1 MLLDIAQTAV
11 DGLMVGGLYAT
22 VAVGVTLVFGIM
34 GILNFAHGQMVM
46 LGAYVAFY
54 SVTAGWGFWPG
65 LALAA
70 LSMALFGLILER
82 LIFRHTL
89 TDHMAGL
96 TVSLGII
103 MVVENLASAVF
114 TPDHRTFDPPLA
126 GSVQFAGMTLSAQR
140 LLVLALVLLLVG
152 TFYLFLQKTRFGKA
166 IRAMG
171 QNRTGAA
178 LVGVQINHVT
188 AAVFAIGSAM
198 AGAAG
203 VLYGSLFAITPYMA
217 AGPLMKGLILTVLGG
232 LGSVPGAVAAGFLLG
247 LAESFGAR
255 YLSASFRDGYGF
267 ILMIVTLLYFPTGLF
282 GARGKARV

>member
-1 MLLDIAQTAV
+1 MDLIQTLL

-46 LGAYVAFY
+46 LGAYTAFFVV
-54 SVTAGWGFWPG
+54 SAGLGFWP
-65 LALAA
+65 ALVVGAVA
-70 LSMALFGLILER
+70 MGILGLILER
-82 LIFRHTL
+82 VVFRHTL
-89 TDHMAGL
+89 ADHMQGLTASLGLIMVIENLAAAAFTPDPRTFEPPLPGSFQLAGL
-96 TVSLGII
+96 T
-103 MVVENLASAVF
+103 
-114 TPDHRTFDPPLA
+114 
-126 GSVQFAGMTLSAQR
+126 LSSQR
-140 LLVLALVLLLVG
+140 MLVLVLVVALVAG
-152 TFYLFLQKTRFGKA
+152 CYLFLQKTRIGKA

-178 LVGVQINHVT
+178 LVGIRTTQVT
-188 AAVFAIGSAM
+188 AVVFALGSAM

-217 AGPLMKGLILTVLGG
+217 AAPLMKGFILTVLGG
-232 LGSVPGAVAAGFLLG
+232 LGSVPGAVLAGFLLG
-247 LAESFGAR
+247 VAESLGSR

-267 ILMIVTLLYFPTGLF
+267 ILLIVALLYFPRGLF

>member
-1 MLLDIAQTAV
+1 MLIDIIQTLT

-22 VAVGVTLVFGIM
+22 VAVGITLVFGIM

-46 LGAYVAFY
+46 LGAYIAYF
-54 SVTAGWGFWPG
+54 SVTVGYGFWPG
-65 LALAA
+65 LLLAMVA
-70 LSMALFGLILER
+70 MALFGLLMER

-103 MVVENLASAVF
+103 LVVENLASAYF
-114 TPDHRTFDPPLA
+114 TPDHRNFDPPFP
-126 GSVQFAGMTLSAQR
+126 GSVDILGLTFSAQR
-140 LLVLALVLLLVG
+140 LVVLGIVLLLVAG
-152 TFYLFLQKTRFGKA
+152 FYFFLQKTRFGKA

-178 LVGVQINHVT
+178 LVGVQTAQVT
-188 AAVFAIGSAM
+188 ALVFALGSAM

-217 AGPLMKGLILTVLGG
+217 AGPLMKGFILTVLGG
-232 LGSVPGAVAAGFLLG
+232 LGSVPGAVVAGFMLG
-247 LAESFGAR
+247 IAESFGSR
-255 YLSASFRDGYGF
+255 YLSAAFRDGYGF
-267 ILMIVTLLYFPTGLF
+267 ILMIFTLLLFPRGLF
-282 GARGKARV
+282 GFSGKVKV

>member
-22 VAVGVTLVFGIM
+22 VAVTLVFGIM

>member
-22 VAVGVTLVFGIM
+22 VAVGLTLVFGIM

-54 SVTAGWGFWPG
+54 CVTAGWGFWPG

-70 LSMALFGLILER
+70 ISMALFGLILER
-82 LIFRHTL
+82 LVFRHTL

-103 MVVENLASAVF
+103 MVVENLAAFVF

-126 GSVQFAGMTLSAQR
+126 GSVHFAGMTLPAQR
-140 LLVLALVLLLVG
+140 LLVLVLVLVLVG
-152 TFYLFLQKTRFGKA
+152 AFYLFLQKTRFGKA

-171 QNRTGAA
+171 QNRIGAA
-178 LVGVQINHVT
+178 LVGVQITHVT
-188 AAVFAIGSAM
+188 AMVFAIGSAM

-247 LAESFGAR
+247 LAESFGSR

-267 ILMIVTLLYFPTGLF
+267 ILMIVALLYFPTGLF
-282 GARGKARV
+282 SARGKARV

>member
-54 SVTAGWGFWPG
+54 CVTAGWGFWPG
-65 LALAA
+65 LVLAA
-70 LSMALFGLILER
+70 VSMALFGLILER
-82 LIFRHTL
+82 LVFRHTL

-114 TPDHRTFDPPLA
+114 TPDHRTFDPPLS

-140 LLVLALVLLLVG
+140 LLVLVLVLLLVG
-152 TFYLFLQKTRFGKA
+152 GFYLFLQKTRFGKA

-178 LVGVQINHVT
+178 LVGVQITHVT
-188 AAVFAIGSAM
+188 AMVFAIGSAM

-203 VLYGSLFAITPYMA
+203 ALYGSLFAITPYMA
-217 AGPLMKGLILTVLGG
+217 AAPLMKGLILTVLGG

-247 LAESFGAR
+247 LAESFGSR

-282 GARGKARV
+282 GVRGKARV

>member
-65 LALAA
+65 LALAG
-70 LSMALFGLILER
+70 LSIALFGLILER

-96 TVSLGII
+96 TASLGII
-103 MVVENLASAVF
+103 MVVENLASAIF

-126 GSVQFAGMTLSAQR
+126 GSVQIAGMTLSAQR

-152 TFYLFLQKTRFGKA
+152 TFYLFLQKTRFGKS

-178 LVGVQINHVT
+178 LVGVQITHVT
-188 AAVFAIGSAM
+188 AMVFAIGSAM

-247 LAESFGAR
+247 LAESFGSR

-282 GARGKARV
+282 GARGKARI

>member
-34 GILNFAHGQMVM
+34 GILNFAHGQLVM

-114 TPDHRTFDPPLA
+114 TPDPRTFDPPLA
-126 GSVQFAGMTLSAQR
+126 GSVQVAGMTLSAQR

-178 LVGVQINHVT
+178 LVGVQITHVT

>member
-65 LALAA
+65 LVIAA

-114 TPDHRTFDPPLA
+114 TPDHRTFAPPLA
-126 GSVQFAGMTLSAQR
+126 GSVQFAGMTLPAQR

-178 LVGVQINHVT
+178 LVGVQITHVT
-188 AAVFAIGSAM
+188 AMVFAIGSAM

-247 LAESFGAR
+247 LAESFGSR

>member
-1 MLLDIAQTAV
+1 MDLIQTLL

-46 LGAYVAFY
+46 LGAYTAFFVV
-54 SVTAGWGFWPG
+54 SAGLGFWPALVIGTVAMGVMG
-65 LALAA
+65 LV
-70 LSMALFGLILER
+70 LER
-82 LIFRHTL
+82 VVFRHTL
-89 TDHMAGL
+89 ADHMQGLTASLGLIMVIENLAAAAFTPDPRTFEPPLPGSFQIAGL
-96 TVSLGII
+96 T
-103 MVVENLASAVF
+103 
-114 TPDHRTFDPPLA
+114 
-126 GSVQFAGMTLSAQR
+126 LSSQR
-140 LLVLALVLLLVG
+140 MLVLALVVALVAAC
-152 TFYLFLQKTRFGKA
+152 YLFLQKTRIGKA

-178 LVGVQINHVT
+178 LVGIRTTQVT
-188 AAVFAIGSAM
+188 AVVFALGSAM

-217 AGPLMKGLILTVLGG
+217 AAPLMKGFILTVLGG
-232 LGSVPGAVAAGFLLG
+232 LGSVPGAVLAGFLLG
-247 LAESFGAR
+247 VAESLGSR

-267 ILMIVTLLYFPTGLF
+267 ILLIVALLYFPRGLF

>member
-54 SVTAGWGFWPG
+54 TVTAGWGFWPG
-65 LALAA
+65 LVLAA
-70 LSMALFGLILER
+70 ASMALFGLILER
-82 LIFRHTL
+82 LVFRHTL

-126 GSVQFAGMTLSAQR
+126 GSVQFAGMTLPAQR
-140 LLVLALVLLLVG
+140 LLVLGLVLLLVG
-152 TFYLFLQKTRFGKA
+152 AFYLFLQKTRFGKA

-178 LVGVQINHVT
+178 LVGVQITHVT
-188 AAVFAIGSAM
+188 AMVFAIGSAM

-217 AGPLMKGLILTVLGG
+217 AAPLMKGLILTVLGG

-247 LAESFGAR
+247 LAESFGSR

-267 ILMIVTLLYFPTGLF
+267 ILMIVALLYFPTGLF

>member
-70 LSMALFGLILER
+70 VSMALFGLILER

-178 LVGVQINHVT
+178 LVGVQITHVT
-188 AAVFAIGSAM
+188 AVVFAIGSAM

>member
-22 VAVGVTLVFGIM
+22 VAIGVTLVFGIM

-70 LSMALFGLILER
+70 VSMALFGLVLER

-140 LLVLALVLLLVG
+140 LLVLALVLILVG
-152 TFYLFLQKTRFGKA
+152 TFYLFLQRTRFGKA

-171 QNRTGAA
+171 QNRIGAA
-178 LVGVQINHVT
+178 LVGVQITHVT

>member
-70 LSMALFGLILER
+70 VSMALFGLVLER

-140 LLVLALVLLLVG
+140 LLVLALVLILVG
-152 TFYLFLQKTRFGKA
+152 AFYLFLQKTRFGKA

-178 LVGVQINHVT
+178 LVGVQITHVT

-217 AGPLMKGLILTVLGG
+217 AAPLMKGLILTVLGG

>member
-65 LALAA
+65 LVIAA

-114 TPDHRTFDPPLA
+114 TPDHRTFAPPLA
-126 GSVQFAGMTLSAQR
+126 GSVQFAGMTLPAQR

-152 TFYLFLQKTRFGKA
+152 TFYLFLQKARFGKA

-178 LVGVQINHVT
+178 LVGVQITHVT
-188 AAVFAIGSAM
+188 AMVFAIGSAM

-247 LAESFGAR
+247 LAESFGSR